1 MPDTASCTDNCGTDK
16 GMVMML
22 AKSKLLFV
30 VIFTWHFCGIHTM
43 ALAMEEAT
51 NEVKEDRS
59 TETRDELF
67 SIIGRVVSVH
77 SGDTCLLY
85 TSPSPRD

>member
-1 MPDTASCTDNCGTDK
+1 MLHVCLHAAGISNGNGGKLARKMPDTASCTDNCGTNK

-43 ALAMEEAT
+43 ALAMEEAMEEAT

-59 TETRDELF
+59 
-67 SIIGRVVSVH
+67 
-77 SGDTCLLY
+77 SGL
-85 TSPSPRD
+85 SR